1 MKPLD
6 LDAVQTFALVADLGS
21 FTRAAEASG
30 ATQSA
35 VSLKLKRLEAH
46 LERRLIERTPR
57 SVRLTSEG
65 TAFLPHARDLL
76 AANQR
81 ALAATIQKQTPRLSI
96 GISDHAAGPEL
107 PSLLAQVNGFDP
119 GLAIEVTIGYS
130 RSLLDDYDRK
140 RFDAV
145 IARKEGSR
153 RDGEMLVED
162 EFGWFAAPSFRHRAG
177 DTLRLA
183 MLTPPCGVRALAVR
197 ALDSARIDWTEV
209 FSGGGVTAVA
219 SAIHDRAQLYAR
231 SPPPSAAMHNVADQ
245 IIVRTEN
252 FAPGRRCASMSC
264 VPSVR
269 STPSTCA
276 DHGPLRQAS
285 IIIATSSS
293 SPAKT
298 ASTVPSRKFRTQP
311 STPRMA
317 ASSSTKAR

>member
-6 LDAVQTFALVADLGS
+6 LGAVHTFALVADLGS

-30 ATQSA
+30 TTQSA

-107 PSLLAQVNGFDP
+107 PALLAQVNGFDP
-119 GLAIEVTIGYS
+119 SLAIEVTIGYS

-162 EFGWFAAPSFRHRAG
+162 EFGWFAAPSFRHSTG
-177 DTLRLA
+177 DGLRLA

-197 ALDSARIDWTEV
+197 ALDSARITWTEV

-219 SAIHDRAQLYAR
+219 AAVVSGIAIAPLARRVAPPGSIEVGQTLALPRLGRSKVMLYSRVSDPRSRAALRTLAAAFR
-231 SPPPSAAMHNVADQ
+231 SHV
-245 IIVRTEN
+245 
-252 FAPGRRCASMSC
+252 
-264 VPSVR
+264 
-269 STPSTCA
+269 
-276 DHGPLRQAS
+276 
-285 IIIATSSS
+285 
-293 SPAKT
+293 
-298 ASTVPSRKFRTQP
+298 
-311 STPRMA
+311 
-317 ASSSTKAR
+317 